1 MRLFGVVCLLMLFP
15 LLLLGNTISVHV
27 KGLVCPSCA
36 IGITKH
42 LSKTKKVKKVTLD
55 VQTSYTH
62 IILLKNKQIN
72 DINIDFTEAKRL
84 GADYALKQNPRQ
96 RLAVRRKRNEKH
108 VVLVAFCRMQW
119 RLCAQVPQPHSG
131 IASTRG

>member
-15 LLLLGNTISVHV
+15 LLLLGSISVHV

-42 LSKTKKVKKVTLD
+42 LSKTKKVKTVTLD

-62 IILLKNKQIN
+62 IILLKNKTLSDAEIKTAIEN
-72 DINIDFTEAKRL
+72 AGYKLGKKGIKR
-84 GADYALKQNPRQ
+84 DS
-96 RLAVRRKRNEKH
+96 E
-108 VVLVAFCRMQW
+108 
-119 RLCAQVPQPHSG
+119 
-131 IASTRG
+131 

>member
-1 MRLFGVVCLLMLFP
+1 MRLFSIICLLLMFP

-42 LSKTKKVKKVTLD
+42 LLKTNKIKKVTLN

-62 IILLKNKQIN
+62 IILLKNKTLSDVEIKTAIEN
-72 DINIDFTEAKRL
+72 AGYEIGKKGI
-84 GADYALKQNPRQ
+84 Q
-96 RLAVRRKRNEKH
+96 RKSN
-108 VVLVAFCRMQW
+108 
-119 RLCAQVPQPHSG
+119 S
-131 IASTRG
+131 

>member
-42 LSKTKKVKKVTLD
+42 LSKTKKVKAVTLD
-55 VQTSYTH
+55 VHKQYTY
-62 IILLKNKQIN
+62 IILLKNKTLSDAEIKTAIEN
-72 DINIDFTEAKRL
+72 AGYELGKKGIKRS
-84 GADYALKQNPRQ
+84 K
-96 RLAVRRKRNEKH
+96 
-108 VVLVAFCRMQW
+108 
-119 RLCAQVPQPHSG
+119 
-131 IASTRG
+131 

>member
-1 MRLFGVVCLLMLFP
+1 MRLFSIICLLLMFP

-42 LSKTKKVKKVTLD
+42 LSKTKKVKTVTLD

-62 IILLKNKQIN
+62 IMLLENKTLSDAEIKTAIEN
-72 DINIDFTEAKRL
+72 AGYEL
-84 GADYALKQNPRQ
+84 GKKGIQ
-96 RLAVRRKRNEKH
+96 RKSN
-108 VVLVAFCRMQW
+108 
-119 RLCAQVPQPHSG
+119 S
-131 IASTRG
+131 